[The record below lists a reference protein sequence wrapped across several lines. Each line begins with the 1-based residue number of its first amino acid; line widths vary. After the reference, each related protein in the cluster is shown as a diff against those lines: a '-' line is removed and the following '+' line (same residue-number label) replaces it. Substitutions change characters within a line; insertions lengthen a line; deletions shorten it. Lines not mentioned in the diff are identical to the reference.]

1 MNNMRYREHNI
12 KKWITR
18 ELLIPCQWN
27 TSSEPFISHLIGT
40 DRAFGVFFPEFF
52 LPCDSYSRP
61 LAEQIAKT
69 HVAARIVLIADDALR
84 DDDYLLYPRKKLE
97 SILSGSITLFN
108 RCLKEIGINEI
119 SRKKII
125 SRHRV
130 KTNRAYSMP
139 PPNPPELTHT
149 CKRCSWFYAAFDA
162 LCGTVCSNSLTATK
176 RNFTKALYT
185 LQLADDYAD
194 YDQDMESGNPYNVM
208 SLDKEKGRINSK
220 ERQWLQGYASFAI
233 SHLCQDIM
241 SETPKETP
249 LHNWAKIIYGL
260 ISVPQEITVILSN
273 YSSKYLSPIVC
284 GNLIDLPFEDVQ
296 FSTMN
301 GVILNAESIN
311 IYATLR
317 ALSNSR
323 AFGFNSV

>member
-1 MNNMRYREHNI
+1 MNKMCYRERNI
-12 KKWITR
+12 KEWITR

-40 DRAFGVFFPEFF
+40 DRAFGIFFPEFF
-52 LPCDSYSRP
+52 LPHDNYSRS
-61 LAEQIAKT
+61 LAEKIAKT
-69 HVAARIVLIADDALR
+69 HIAARIILIADDALR
-84 DDDYLLYPRKKLE
+84 DNDYLLYPRKELE
-97 SILSGSITLFN
+97 SLLSGSIAFFN
-108 RCLKEIGINEI
+108 RCLEEVGIDEI

-125 SRHRV
+125 HRHRA
-130 KTNRAYSMP
+130 KTNRAYSMSH
-139 PPNPPELTHT
+139 PNPPELTHT

-162 LCGTVCSNSLTATK
+162 LNGIVCSNSLTAAK
-176 RNFTKALYT
+176 RNFTKALYV

-194 YDQDMESGNPYNVM
+194 YDQDIKSGNPYNVM

-233 SHLCQDIM
+233 SRLCQDIM
-241 SETPKETP
+241 FDTSKETP

-260 ISVPQEITVILSN
+260 ISVPGKITVILSN

-284 GNLIDLPFEDVQ
+284 GNLIDLPFEDVK

-311 IYATLR
+311 VYASLR
-317 ALSNSR
+317 AISNSR
-323 AFGFNSV
+323 EFGFNSV